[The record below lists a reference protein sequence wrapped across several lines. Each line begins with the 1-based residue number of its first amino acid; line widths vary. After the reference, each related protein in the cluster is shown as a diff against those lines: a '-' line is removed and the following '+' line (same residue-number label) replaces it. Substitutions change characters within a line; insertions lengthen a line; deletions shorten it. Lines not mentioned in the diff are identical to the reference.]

1 MITAFPLEQAPGSRP
16 GAEPIG
22 CWVTLSDLVPLPG
35 SFAVWQL
42 AGSRARRQGA
52 FFSFGA
58 RVAGPGPR
66 FCSAPFSHSAP
77 APTPNKVLCFAH
89 FSQHSPL
96 SSPQHLS
103 VSRLAFRVQ
112 DSPEG
117 PPTQRSKSET
127 AHSDWGLQPGRRRDC
142 ILPSRPDETR
152 RMERLNH
159 LPHCTL
165 EEMCR

>member
-103 VSRLAFRVQ
+103 VSRLPFESRTLLRA
-112 DSPEG
+112 
-117 PPTQRSKSET
+117 PPPRGQKVK
-127 AHSDWGLQPGRRRDC
+127 
-142 ILPSRPDETR
+142 LPTLTGVCSQAGDVIESSRPVPMR
-152 RMERLNH
+152 RGEWRD
-159 LPHCTL
+159 
-165 EEMCR
+165 